1 MALIRGPDTPYRRT
15 MHDRTQPVKSVGP
28 IAIAAA
34 LSWLGLYVHNVNDL
48 PNQTPLRPES
58 GVPGVILL
66 ILLGMWLIR
75 PLRRVA
81 TVLLLAWGWLDLVG
95 GALSVLPLPFLPFR
109 PEQTLHHYAFHVVYA
124 VLQIPLLIVATRYLR
139 QTRRRSEPPIDYR

>member
-1 MALIRGPDTPYRRT
+1 MMD
-15 MHDRTQPVKSVGP
+15 DRTPPLKSAGP
-28 IAIAAA
+28 MAIATA

-58 GVPGVILL
+58 GIPGAILL
-66 ILLGMWLIR
+66 ILLGLWLIR
-75 PLRRVA
+75 PVRRLA
-81 TVLLLAWGWLDLVG
+81 TMLLLGWGWLDLVG

-124 VLQIPLLIVATRYLR
+124 VLQIPLIFVATRRLR
-139 QTRRRSEPPIDYR
+139 RPPLS

>member
-1 MALIRGPDTPYRRT
+1 VVAT
-15 MHDRTQPVKSVGP
+15 V
-28 IAIAAA
+28 
-34 LSWLGLYVHNVNDL
+34 LSWLGLYIHNVNDL
-48 PNQTPLRPES
+48 PGATPLRPES
-58 GVPGVILL
+58 GVPGAILL
-66 ILLGMWLIR
+66 VLLAAWSFR

-124 VLQIPLLIVATRYLR
+124 VLQIPLLVVATRQL
-139 QTRRRSEPPIDYR
+139 RRRA